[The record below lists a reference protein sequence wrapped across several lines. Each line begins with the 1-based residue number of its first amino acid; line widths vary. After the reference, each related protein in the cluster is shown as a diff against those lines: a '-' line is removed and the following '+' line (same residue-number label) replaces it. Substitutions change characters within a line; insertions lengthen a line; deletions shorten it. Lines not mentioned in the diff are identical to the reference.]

1 MLVPSLAFASVKR
14 CRAVPH
20 CRISSL
26 TWIPFRLWVRRKSTL
41 SSSSSSYSSYYSSSS
56 PAATPPTKKN
66 PTTTHTPAG
75 PVLRVTRV
83 RTSNLRNLT
92 NRAHRDIRS
101 TWYGFPVITA
111 FEFLEL
117 IIYILGWTGDRGA
130 EWQVSSPDLLDF
142 RCGCCSCRT
151 SGYLGFPET
160 STGFRLKC
168 LFSCFDGMPLV
179 LLALI
184 EDFSTRSLYE

>member
-41 SSSSSSYSSYYSSSS
+41 SSSSSYSSYYSSSS

-101 TWYGFPVITA
+101 TAFPFRVSRA
-111 FEFLEL
+111 NY
-117 IIYILGWTGDRGA
+117 IYPWVDGRSWSRMG
-130 EWQVSSPDLLDF
+130 PDLLDF